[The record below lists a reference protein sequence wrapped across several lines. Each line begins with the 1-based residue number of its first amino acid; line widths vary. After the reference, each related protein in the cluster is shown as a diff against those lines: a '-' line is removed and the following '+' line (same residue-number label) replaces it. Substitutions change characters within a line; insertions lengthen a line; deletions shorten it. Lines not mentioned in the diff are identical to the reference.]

1 MAKTAIAPIRSLLR
15 LAGTLAVSRN
25 KKRKMGTFSK
35 AYINIESIEVV
46 KKSIGKYY
54 KIVNEEID
62 NVEQDWRFFH
72 KGSDT
77 IILSKNYNEKWVEII
92 LNNQF
97 TLYFHDEL
105 LRRITKELNCEILLG
120 YYQSTDGQGRLAK
133 FENGELNISII
144 QSEVKYGDESLMRL
158 MDNWGITENLRKQF
172 SIPKLRERFFEIE
185 YDIIYEFYKMNG
197 LEWDGMKRED
207 EIYHH
212 LEIKYE

>member
-1 MAKTAIAPIRSLLR
+1 
-15 LAGTLAVSRN
+15 
-25 KKRKMGTFSK
+25 MGTFSK